1 MPGGATGVRA
11 RRCYTISLFV
21 SQASRSPSVQQ
32 SDVGRRTRTFTV
44 QNGTALGRNGLR
56 NWFECT
62 ITFGCAVSEVIRNTR
77 TCHIAKVG
85 LGRNPA
91 PQRAGAGS
99 RPRQMALKWSKM
111 GYIPFIA
118 SQNCLKRN
126 LGRGRTQGS
135 CPLFRS
141 TSSALAQ
148 PFDAPTA
155 ATAGRGMRPI
165 ARTNARTHT
174 RPRFAAR
181 CIDLPWSP
189 PRTGPRGGD
198 AAAVLA
204 TYDTPRLSA
213 AAVALYSAGC

>member
-1 MPGGATGVRA
+1 M
-11 RRCYTISLFV
+11 
-21 SQASRSPSVQQ
+21 
-32 SDVGRRTRTFTV
+32 
-44 QNGTALGRNGLR
+44 
-56 NWFECT
+56 
-62 ITFGCAVSEVIRNTR
+62 
-77 TCHIAKVG
+77 G

-155 ATAGRGMRPI
+155 PTAGRGMRPI

-174 RPRFAAR
+174 STIRGEMHRFAVEPTPDRTAWRCRGRCPCYLRYAVTVRSGCCLVLGRLLTAINAELAR
-181 CIDLPWSP
+181 FALSGRVMGVCGFAAQFLAMPQIPAGRD
-189 PRTGPRGGD
+189 RT
-198 AAAVLA
+198 
-204 TYDTPRLSA
+204 
-213 AAVALYSAGC
+213 VASRA

>member
-1 MPGGATGVRA
+1 MLHAA
-11 RRCYTISLFV
+11 F
-21 SQASRSPSVQQ
+21 
-32 SDVGRRTRTFTV
+32 
-44 QNGTALGRNGLR
+44 
-56 NWFECT
+56 
-62 ITFGCAVSEVIRNTR
+62 
-77 TCHIAKVG
+77 IAKVG

-118 SQNCLKRN
+118 SQNCLKGN
-126 LGRGRTQGS
+126 LGRGTTQGS

-155 ATAGRGMRPI
+155 ARAGRGMRPI
-165 ARTNARTHT
+165 ARTNPRTHT

-198 AAAVLA
+198 AAVVLA

-213 AAVALYSAGC
+213 AAAAVYLGSWLTAINAQLTRFAPRGSVMGVRKSCYATLSPLAETGRRHRVHEKYITGSRVGDSDRVAHWVRPGVEALR